1 MTEWTD
7 PRYAD
12 VVEDLRAIQAGQTPD
27 RQGPPRPVRGF
38 IVAEPDES

>member
-1 MTEWTD
+1 MNEWID

-12 VVEDLRAIQAGQTPD
+12 IVEALDAALRMQGPN
-27 RQGPPRPVRGF
+27 RQGPVPVRGF